1 MSTPPTRPS
10 GSPDPSDPLSGFNPL
25 EPPPGLDPTPSAA
38 VAPPVDP
45 RLLVRQEGLRGY
57 VDEFKRK
64 VRGGELGSLPV
75 VIGLIIIWLIFSLQN
90 SQYFSAAN
98 AEFIVYYMVGLGM
111 LATGLVFVLLL
122 GEIDLSVGSVSGLA
136 AAIYA
141 VLSVEHHWN
150 AWLAVI
156 VTLLAGMAIGGAQGW
171 IFAKIGVPAFVV
183 TLAGFLAWQ
192 GVMLWLLGS
201 TGTINLEPK
210 ALNALFSGNSYF
222 LGGDVAGAYILAGIA
237 VVGFGA
243 SGFLEQRRRRTA
255 GVPARPTGELVARTV
270 VLAIG
275 AFLVAWILNRASGVP
290 NNAVIFL
297 ALLVICD
304 FVLRRTT
311 YGRKVFAVG
320 GNIEAS
326 RRAGIS
332 VPMVRISVY
341 AISGTFAALGGLAIA
356 ATTNAAGQAGADPNN
371 LMMAIAAA
379 VIGGTSLFGG
389 RGRVWSA
396 LLGILVIESINA
408 GLFMLGLTLDIQ
420 YMITGGVLL
429 AAVVVDSLS
438 RRTQKS
444 SGRA

>member
-1 MSTPPTRPS
+1 M
-10 GSPDPSDPLSGFNPL
+10 
-25 EPPPGLDPTPSAA
+25 EPPPGIDPTPGAA

-57 VDEFKRK
+57 LDEFKRK

-75 VIGLIIIWLIFSLQN
+75 VIGLIVIWLIFSLKN
-90 SQYFSAAN
+90 SQYFTAAN
-98 AEFIVYYMVGLGM
+98 AEFIAYYMVGLGM

-141 VLSVEHHWN
+141 VLSVTHHWN
-150 AWLAVI
+150 AWLAVVI
-156 VTLLAGMAIGGAQGW
+156 TLLSGMVIGGLQGW

-210 ALNALFSGNSYF
+210 ALNALFSGNSFF
-222 LGGDVAGAYILAGIA
+222 LGGQIFGAYLLAIIA
-237 VVGFGA
+237 TVGFGA
-243 SGFLEQRRRRTA
+243 SLFLQQRRRKAA
-255 GVPARPTGELVARTV
+255 GVPSRPTGELIARTV
-270 VLAIG
+270 LLAIPV
-275 AFLVAWILNRASGVP
+275 FLVAWILNKATGVP
-290 NNAVIFL
+290 NNLVIFL

-311 YGRKVFAVG
+311 YGRKVFSVG

-396 LLGILVIESINA
+396 LLGIMVIESINA

-429 AAVVVDSLS
+429 AAVIVDSLS